1 METKLLFPNRFK
13 KLGWVLLVP
22 GLVLTIVIEMEI
34 LPYHF
39 NKNDTFVRWAT
50 IKNMHPIPFIEKPN
64 VNGNREPENV
74 INELAMSF
82 VAIGFLLVAF
92 TREKKED
99 EYISKIRSDSFVWSF
114 YLYVAAIFIVIWTSY
129 SLDFIF
135 VITWLVLLPPIIF
148 LLRFHWFVYIK
159 PYFESSKE
167 EAKS

>member
-13 KLGWVLLVP
+13 KLGWVLFII
-22 GLVLTIVIEMEI
+22 GLLLTIIIEIEI
-34 LPYHF
+34 FPIHL
-39 NKNDTFVRWAT
+39 NNESAIARWTT
-50 IKNMHPIPFIEKPN
+50 IKSMHPIPFIEKTN
-64 VNGNREPENV
+64 SNGSREPENI

-82 VAIGFLLVAF
+82 VAIGFILVAF

-114 YLYVAAIFIVIWTSY
+114 YLYVVAILIAIWTSY

-148 LLRFHWFVYIK
+148 VLRFHWFVYLK
-159 PYFESSKE
+159 PYFESRK
-167 EAKS
+167 EAKV